1 MSQILVHTKAE
12 TPLGEMDILATDRG
26 ICLLEF
32 DVRTDLNDEIKSLEK
47 HFDATVTLG
56 ENRHTLEIKRQLR
69 EYFSGQRKVFSVPV
83 VLVGTDFQVKVWNEL
98 KKVPYG
104 TTRTYKEQSIAL
116 GDLKAIRAVAKANG
130 SNKIAIV
137 IPCHRIIGTDGKL
150 TGYAGGI
157 DRKRFL
163 LNLERKL
170 AGPKDLFSE

>member
-1 MSQILVHTKAE
+1 MSQILVHTKTE
-12 TPLGEMDILATDRG
+12 TPLGELDILAVDRG
-26 ICLLEF
+26 ICLIEF
-32 DVRTDLNDEIKSLEK
+32 DVRTDLNDEITSLEK
-47 HFDATVTLG
+47 HFEATVSFG

-69 EYFSGQRKVFSVPV
+69 EYFDGKRKVFSVPT
-83 VLVGTDFQVKVWNEL
+83 VLVGTDFQTKVWNEL

-104 TTRTYKEQSIAL
+104 ATRTYKEQSLAL

-157 DRKRFL
+157 DRKRYL
-163 LNLERKL
+163 LNLERKE
-170 AGPKDLFSE
+170 AGPKDLFS